1 MAKIQDYFE
10 YIIKN
15 HEIVTENPPTRIY
28 VNKIESR
35 ITFKIKTTYYFH
47 LSTPE
52 TKKLL
57 RSTIG
62 KITKNKN
69 SENARHFRI
78 AEVVSAHCNIAN
90 NDYQQDPRILYRAV
104 SNKSYDQLL
113 DITPKN
119 VIFFKRFLY

>member
-47 LSTPE
+47 LPTPE

-62 KITKNKN
+62 KIT
-69 SENARHFRI
+69 
-78 AEVVSAHCNIAN
+78 N